1 MPLRPLLVSA
11 ALLLA
16 CEPQSSAPSAA
27 PKPHSAPAAEFRW
40 PPLPSEGFVA
50 GRPATQEDVQAG
62 RAAFSM
68 EKDGQ
73 RIGEPLSIPIP
84 QSAFHVAQSGERT
97 PGIIIQA
104 EVGDGIAVYGM
115 RTIPDGALISGLEPD
130 FVLLGTSVPAE
141 SPH

>member
-1 MPLRPLLVSA
+1 
-11 ALLLA
+11 
-16 CEPQSSAPSAA
+16 
-27 PKPHSAPAAEFRW
+27 
-40 PPLPSEGFVA
+40 
-50 GRPATQEDVQAG
+50 
-62 RAAFSM
+62 M

-84 QSAFHVAQSGERT
+84 QYAFHVAQSGERT